1 LRLRD
6 GRRNAESEGSVILKV
21 RQLKPGQ
28 QFMLKRTGEW
38 FFFVEKEIGTP
49 FGVRYIVAYDD
60 PYNLKKRNGR
70 ITTLHHSCHVIINH
84 KGENNVTDH
93 ANGN

>member
-1 LRLRD
+1 M
-6 GRRNAESEGSVILKV
+6 IPTTV

-38 FFFVEKEIGTP
+38 FVFVEKEIGAP
-49 FGVRYIVAYDD
+49 FGVRHIVAYDD

-70 ITTLHHSCHVIINH
+70 KTTLHHSCHVIINTQ
-84 KGENNVTDH
+84 GENRVSNN